1 MPQLIARFKRWL
13 PLVFAV
19 VMGLLAVALINRYL
33 TQQRQALERERQKI
47 MSAYQAPVEV
57 VAAAADLPEGQQLDR
72 SHLKTITVPE
82 RFVQPYAT
90 SSMDDVVGK
99 VTLAPM
105 AVGEQILSNKLRRS
119 DEVPTGSTLSS
130 LTPKGK
136 RAVTIAVD
144 TLAGVGGF
152 IRPGDLIDV
161 LLSLQV
167 PTPGQSQPGQVTL
180 TLFQDVPVLAIDRDT
195 QPVHAKEPEGT
206 SKQSPQPPQQPQQ
219 QFMVTLALTPQET
232 AFLLF
237 ARDQGRIQLSLRP
250 RQETGTQV
258 TIAPAN
264 STTLSQ
270 YLFGQEATSPQAQK
284 PAPEP
289 QSVEV
294 YKGLERSVVVL
305 DKTSQ

>member
-19 VMGLLAVALINRYL
+19 VMGLVAVALINRYL

-47 MSAYQAPVEV
+47 MSAYQAPVQV

-72 SHLKTITVPE
+72 SHLQMMTVPE

-90 SSMDDVVGK
+90 SSPEDVVGK
-99 VTLAPM
+99 VTIAPI
-105 AVGEQILSNKLRRS
+105 AAGEQILSNKLRRA
-119 DEVPTGSTLSS
+119 DEVPAGSTLSS

-180 TLFQDVPVLAIDRDT
+180 TLFQDVPVLAIDRET
-195 QPVHAKEPEGT
+195 KPVPAKEPEGT
-206 SKQSPQPPQQPQQ
+206 TKQAPPPQQPQQ

-258 TIAPAN
+258 AVAPAN

-270 YLFGQEATSPQAQK
+270 YLFGQEAAQPQAQQ
-284 PAPEP
+284 PAAEP

-294 YKGLERSVVVL
+294 YKGLDRSVVVL
-305 DKTSQ
+305 EQKAR